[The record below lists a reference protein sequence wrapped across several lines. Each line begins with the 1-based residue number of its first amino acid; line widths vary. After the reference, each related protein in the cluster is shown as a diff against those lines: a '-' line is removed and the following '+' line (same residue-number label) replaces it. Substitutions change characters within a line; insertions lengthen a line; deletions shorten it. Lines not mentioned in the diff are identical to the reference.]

1 MVTFRTMCSYFSWQ
15 NLQEGHSVAIFSPA
29 PWTSTNTATH
39 GNAPLWSKSTH
50 ALYPNADRQPNSP
63 QGFPREEQNRSLDG
77 PVAPV
82 WPSLIPPVG
91 LTPRPCLAWMD
102 FLRSP
107 HQPCPILQGG
117 ASQTRLQP
125 MLAFTPFVPQSHS
138 QPFLIPSAQEAGL
151 YSFNI
156 QAPLPLASI
165 WVRTVRG
172 TAAYQVA
179 GDGVGYLFLSPP
191 AVPWPQFWQWMLSS
205 RLLCL

>member
-1 MVTFRTMCSYFSWQ
+1 MPYF
-15 NLQEGHSVAIFSPA
+15 LQHPEQAQTLQLMEMPHSDQKARMPCIQMQTHSPTVLRVSLGKSKIA
-29 PWTSTNTATH
+29 AWMGQLPLSGPLLFFLLALHPGPAWHEWTSF
-39 GNAPLWSKSTH
+39 APHTS
-50 ALYPNADRQPNSP
+50 Q
-63 QGFPREEQNRSLDG
+63 
-77 PVAPV
+77 
-82 WPSLIPPVG
+82 
-91 LTPRPCLAWMD
+91 
-102 FLRSP
+102 
-107 HQPCPILQGG
+107 CPILQGG

-156 QAPLPLASI
+156 QTPLPLASI

-191 AVPWPQFWQWMLSS
+191 AVPWPQFWQWLLSS